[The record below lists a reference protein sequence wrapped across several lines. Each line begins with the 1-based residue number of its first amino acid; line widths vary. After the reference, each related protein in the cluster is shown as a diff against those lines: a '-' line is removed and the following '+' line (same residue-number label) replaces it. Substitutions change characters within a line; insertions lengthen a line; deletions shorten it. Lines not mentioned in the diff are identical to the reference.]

1 MQQGSSEGGRDSTS
15 AGAYLHCA
23 AILVVSHHHPAGV
36 AGEALRRSR
45 GNVAHLFEL
54 GLAESLRI
62 RQHGGVDVNHDLVA
76 LARRPGVE
84 LMVQG
89 GLGEQGQGIG
99 LLLHPGRSIDDLA
112 SWAWPRSLIEGL
124 AGGIER
130 SDEQGTRFR
139 SQATTDYH
147 RAVVVPID
155 LEHAALVLVSGLTD
169 LGIPV
174 HLTPSPYDVLHVHCT
189 PAPPPREQARLGLRG
204 GDTGECAHLGVR
216 QLPAGKRLGQSGQ
229 RVQSARDAHVLP
241 GGSGGHADP
250 PGEPFRAGAEPGVP
264 PPARVEL
271 ADQAEQPR
279 GGGVEVGGQ
288 LGDLIAEALQVPDP
302 RGRGNQG
309 RKSGRGLGGGRGG
322 IHRHRESP
330 STLICCGDTNCPP
343 DSTPRIRRLR
353 SAARS
358 GDPAP
363 GHRRSTERALS
374 WRWAQR
380 RRAERLFPRAEGRLP
395 RRSPELVKC
404 KDRQS
409 ADLTLRRGR
418 VSIARP

>member
-99 LLLHPGRSIDDLA
+99 LLLHPGRSIDGLA

-130 SDEQGTRFR
+130 SGEQSTRFR

-189 PAPPPREQARLGLRG
+189 PAPPHREQARLGLRG
-204 GDTGECAHLGVR
+204 GNTV
-216 QLPAGKRLGQSGQ
+216 
-229 RVQSARDAHVLP
+229 SARTLEYDSCPRANASANP
-241 GGSGGHADP
+241 GSVFKALATRTCSRAA
-250 PGEPFRAGAEPGVP
+250 PGDMPTRQASHSAQERNPVFHPRRAS
-264 PPARVEL
+264 
-271 ADQAEQPR
+271 
-279 GGGVEVGGQ
+279 
-288 LGDLIAEALQVPDP
+288 
-302 RGRGNQG
+302 N
-309 RKSGRGLGGGRGG
+309 S
-322 IHRHRESP
+322 
-330 STLICCGDTNCPP
+330 
-343 DSTPRIRRLR
+343 RIRPSSRAV
-353 SAARS
+353 AAS
-358 GDPAP
+358 
-363 GHRRSTERALS
+363 
-374 WRWAQR
+374 RWADSS
-380 RRAERLFPRAEGRLP
+380 AISSP
-395 RRSPELVKC
+395 RRSRSRTRGGEGTRV
-404 KDRQS
+404 
-409 ADLTLRRGR
+409 GR
-418 VSIARP
+418 VVVGSAEAGEGFIDIASLLPR